1 MSEQVLAKLEDAF
14 RFGATK
20 NEACLWAGID
30 ASTLWRHEE
39 KDPDFAM
46 KIEAWQNELVSIA
59 RANIAKSIRS
69 GCVTDSWTFLKAK
82 RKEEFAEQKNFRPT
96 ENALTADDLEDIA
109 RNGVIAIDDDGS

>member
-1 MSEQVLAKLEDAF
+1 LNELVLAKLEDAF

-20 NEACLWAGID
+20 IEACLWAGID

-59 RANIAKSIRS
+59 RANIAKSIRDGS
-69 GCVTDSWTFLKAK
+69 VNDSWTFLKAK
-82 RKEEFAEQKNFRPT
+82 RKEEFAEQKNIRPT
-96 ENALTADDLEDIA
+96 ENIVTAAELEEIA
-109 RNGVIAIDDDGS
+109 RSGVIAIDE